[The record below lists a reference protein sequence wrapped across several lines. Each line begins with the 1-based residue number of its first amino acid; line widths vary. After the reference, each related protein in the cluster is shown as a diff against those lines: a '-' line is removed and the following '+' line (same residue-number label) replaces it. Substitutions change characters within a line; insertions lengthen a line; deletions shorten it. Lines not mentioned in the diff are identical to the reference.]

1 MCISSNHHIDIN
13 IKTQKL
19 TLFKNNKPLRSY
31 FISSSSKGV
40 GEQKNSFKTPRGE
53 HIIRA
58 KIGAGMP
65 MNTVFDSRRP
75 TGETYSPAL
84 RAKNPKRDWILTR
97 IMWLSGLE
105 KGKNRL
111 GNCDTMQRYVYIH
124 GSPDTAEMGKPGSHG
139 CIRMHNKDLVE
150 LFDLTPAFTKVTI
163 KE

>member
-1 MCISSNHHIDIN
+1 MRIDQKHHIDID
-13 IKTQKL
+13 IARQKL
-19 TLFKNNKPLRSY
+19 TLFKDDKPLRSY

-40 GEQKNSFKTPRGE
+40 GEQKNSFKTPRGA

-58 KIGAGMP
+58 KIGANAP
-65 MNTVFDSRRP
+65 MNTVFSSRRP
-75 TGETYSPAL
+75 TGETYSPTL
-84 RAKNPKRDWILTR
+84 RAENPKRDWVLTR

-111 GNCDTMQRYVYIH
+111 GDCDTMQRYIYIH

-139 CIRMHNKDLVE
+139 CIRMYNKDLVE